1 MVFSELYNQ
10 INKPH
15 DKNAKNTAKRKR
27 IAVKFTRLV
36 KGLLNIALA
45 GIEWG
50 FIEDQ
55 ASSPSAPSKI
65 VFSKFLVAYKPVQML
80 AY

>member
-15 DKNAKNTAKRKR
+15 DKNAKNTAKRER
-27 IAVKFTRLV
+27 IAVKFTRHV
-36 KGLLNIALA
+36 EKLLNIVPAA
-45 GIEWG
+45 IEW

-55 ASSPSAPSKI
+55 AFSQSAPSKI
-65 VFSKFLVAYKPVQML
+65 VFPKFLLAYKPVQIL
-80 AY
+80 AW